1 MKADT
6 NMYMDRLYNYVW
18 IVFSDPNVLANDKIT
33 IVIAATATRKGKT
46 PRHFVACPSAAR
58 GTKMKSPTGAEYGA
72 REKIKPLLCNFI

>member
-46 PRHFVACPSAAR
+46 PRHFAARPSAAR
-58 GTKMKSPTGAEYGA
+58 GAKTMSPTGAECA
-72 REKIKPLLCNFI
+72 REEIKPLLCNFI